1 MIAALRMIMRISKG
15 VDRVTSRVTQQR
27 IAELAGVSQ
36 TTVSLVL
43 NGKVDSARIPEATRQ
58 RVLDVINETTYVADP
73 AARRLAG
80 QGNNLVGIFT
90 YEHAFP
96 SETSDFYTPLLTG
109 VESEAEKLGVDLLM
123 FTSAPVVDG
132 HRQIL
137 HERSRLRLAD
147 GCLLLGRVM
156 DADELRRLSESGY
169 PFVAVGRRDVPDI
182 RWVGLDYK
190 TAAEDLADRII
201 AAGHRRAVY
210 VHLSL
215 SAESSHDRAEGLV
228 GRLRSGGVA
237 VETAELADVSVDEV
251 LDQVTSSSS
260 TVLVVEDPTE
270 AETLHTALRVR
281 GISVP
286 ARLSMVV
293 LGERSRPQDQEIDFT
308 RLSAPRI
315 ALGSAAMALLHQALN
330 GEDDAEGALPQQQ
343 LLPCALIDGS
353 TLGEVPAR

>member
-1 MIAALRMIMRISKG
+1 MAP
-15 VDRVTSRVTQQR
+15 RVTQQR

-43 NGKVDSARIPEATRQ
+43 NGKEDSARIPEATRQ

-80 QGNNLVGIFT
+80 QANNLVGIFT

-109 VESEAEKLGVDLLM
+109 IESAAEQLGVDLLM

-132 HRQIL
+132 RRKIL

-147 GCLLLGRVM
+147 GCLLLGREM
-156 DADELRRLSESGY
+156 DADELQQLSESGY
-169 PFVAVGRRDVPDI
+169 PFVTVGRRDGENI

-190 TAAEDLADRII
+190 SASADLAGRII
-201 AAGHRRAVY
+201 ESGHRRAVY

-215 SAESSHDRAEGLV
+215 NAESSRDRADGLIE
-228 GRLRSGGVA
+228 RLSSSDVA
-237 VETAELADVSVDEV
+237 VETAQLKDVSVEQV
-251 LDQVTSSSS
+251 LDLVVSTGA

-270 AETLHTALRVR
+270 AETLHAALRAK
-281 GISVP
+281 GIAVP
-286 ARLSMVV
+286 SQLSMVV
-293 LGERSRPQDQEIDFT
+293 LGERSRPQDQAIDFT

-315 ALGSAAMALLHQALN
+315 ALGAAAMALLHETLN
-330 GEDDAEGALPQQQ
+330 GVDEAEEGLPEQQ

-353 TLGEVPAR
+353 TLAQATAR

>member
-1 MIAALRMIMRISKG
+1 MRISKEAS
-15 VDRVTSRVTQQR
+15 VTQRVTQRR

-43 NGKVDSARIPEATRQ
+43 NGKEDAARIPEATRQ

-109 VESEAEKLGVDLLM
+109 IESAAEQFGLDLLL
-123 FTSAPVVDG
+123 FTSAPVIDG
-132 HRQIL
+132 RRQIL

-147 GCLLLGRVM
+147 GCLLLGREM
-156 DADELRRLSESGY
+156 DADELRRLVESGY
-169 PFVAVGRRDVPDI
+169 PFVAVGRRDIEGVP
-182 RWVGLDYK
+182 WVGFDYK
-190 TAAEDLADRII
+190 SASAALADRII

-215 SAESSHDRAEGLV
+215 DAESSCDRRDGLAQ
-228 GRLRSGGVA
+228 RLESAGV
-237 VETAELADVSVDEV
+237 ELESILFADTSVTNV
-251 LDQVTSSSS
+251 LDRVEATGA
-260 TVLVVEDPTE
+260 TALIVEDPTV
-270 AETLHTALRVR
+270 AEELHAALRDR
-281 GISVP
+281 GVSVP
-286 ARLSMVV
+286 AQLSMVV
-293 LGERSRPQDQEIDFT
+293 LGERSRPQDRAIDFT

-315 ALGSAAMALLHQALN
+315 ELGSASVALLHQVLN
-330 GEDDAEGALPQQQ
+330 GSADDTAALPEQQ

-353 TLGEVPAR
+353 TLAEVAAR